1 MCAFV
6 HVSPYMHVCVPEAD
20 ARCLLGLPSSTS
32 VKGKSV
38 SEPSSCRLQLVQVA
52 EDALPLFHRT
62 GSGFLCSVKSCPVLA
77 GWCGVGCSVWDFR
90 HLLHH
95 AHIRLSM
102 LVLRD
107 FGSQA

>member
-52 EDALPLFHRT
+52 EDALPLFHRNW
-62 GSGFLCSVKSCPVLA
+62 GREVAWLPICDLRMLVVLA
-77 GWCGVGCSVWDFR
+77 P
-90 HLLHH
+90 
-95 AHIRLSM
+95 
-102 LVLRD
+102 
-107 FGSQA
+107 